1 MPLLRDGEDG
11 GLKVNDPF
19 LFSAEAIRRLEEELA
34 EPIEDAIEEEFDRE
48 AEKDAAAYWADVRY
62 AEMKDDGY

>member
-1 MPLLRDGEDG
+1 
-11 GLKVNDPF
+11 VNDPF
-19 LFSAEAIRRLEEELA
+19 LMSAEAIRKLEEELT
-34 EPIEDAIEEEFDRE
+34 EPLEDEVLEEERDRE